1 MINYKLKKVKDLE
14 FELGSKL
21 DLNKIFN
28 NNVLAEKYVESL
40 GFRFL
45 TSLENHEILNSNL
58 DFDSKFKSMLNNIVL
73 LKDKETKKII
83 IGIKDLNLKLK
94 SLDSYEY
101 EEIVFLSKDLFNEVF
116 GNILVA
122 SNEIFKKTI
131 VRFYK
136 KSLNVYHIPPIKCK
150 PFDLLI
156 KYFDE
161 KSVVLY
167 ISDFVSYLYINKEIN
182 IINIQEKNLV
192 NDVNKF
198 LSTIK
203 YLFNIEEKLIIINNT
218 NHEIKSIVEF
228 NDFNFNVSYIDK
240 ENFVKIYNQL
250 PG

>member
-1 MINYKLKKVKDLE
+1 MINYKTKKIKDLE
-14 FELGSKL
+14 FELGSNL
-21 DLNKIFN
+21 NLNKIFD

-45 TSLENHEILNSNL
+45 ISLENYEILNSNL

-73 LKDKETKKII
+73 LRDKDTKKTIL
-83 IGIKDLNLKLK
+83 GIKDLSLSLK

-101 EEIVFLSKDLFNEVF
+101 EEIVFLSKDLFNDVF
-116 GNILVA
+116 GTILVA

-131 VRFYK
+131 VRIYK
-136 KSLNVYHIPPIKCK
+136 KRLNVYHIPPIKCK
-150 PFDLLI
+150 PFDLLV

-161 KSVVLY
+161 KSVIFY
-167 ISDFVSYLYINKEIN
+167 ISDFVSYLYINKEIH
-182 IINIQEKNLV
+182 IINLQEKNLV

-198 LSTIK
+198 ISTIK
-203 YLFNIEEKLIIINNT
+203 YLFNIEDNLIIINNT
-218 NHEIKSIVEF
+218 NQEIKSIVET
-228 NDFNFNVSYIDK
+228 NDFNFNVSFVDK